1 MSDEEKAKAEELNL
15 VAIILAVILPP
26 LGVLFKQQKFDV
38 QFLINLVLTLL
49 GWLPGVLHA
58 LYVILRK

>member
-1 MSDEEKAKAEELNL
+1 MSEENAKAEEVNI
-15 VAIILAVILPP
+15 VALILAVILPP
-26 LGVLFKQQKFDV
+26 LGVLFKRGFDV